1 MMQATAGLRLLEGNA
16 AENILNAVTNHELHF
31 SNYSLSSSSVFILLS
46 CRLGICSRTEVP

>member
-31 SNYSLSSSSVFILLS
+31 SNYSLSYSSVFILLS
-46 CRLGICSRTEVP
+46 FRLGICSRTEVP